1 MISASFVSEKG
12 LLRLRLSVTHRPE
25 PNSLQVDLT
34 DGGEEWICGWT
45 TPLASLN
52 AGTTGHTAK
61 RSPGTERD
69 PSREAVLGDSL
80 SALFSGL
87 ASRVS
92 GRALW
97 LELARPKGILPCLP
111 WERWLAPLLGVPIL
125 RLPRHLFKPV
135 RSGGAMHVAWCAG
148 PSSEDP
154 AARVERLSASLAG
167 LERAGARPAF
177 HVFADVDLEAA
188 MGAFAAERRDAVTL
202 YPTARCRTW
211 LGTGDGGGPITDPW
225 LRWMSRDLPQGIDLA
240 CFDAHG
246 SLSRGRGG
254 LLFSRTPLAGTSE
267 GLRIDGDELTS
278 FLDSTGASGLVLASP
293 PGNPSLSALLT
304 LADEIVEA
312 RPGPV
317 LCHDAAEDAGGAEL
331 GQGLAFLYGDD
342 DPPPAS
348 PRLSLYSHPDRLE
361 GPKMAI
367 AIDVK
372 AAASIFRPAQASNL
386 PPSPPSPRKILA
398 DFTLAEQ
405 IRPPARPEKPAR
417 PGFGFGMAAPKSV
430 LPPLPEGFGL
440 PEGGAYSVDDG
451 DDVPEPETRPT
462 PDPITSKSEGAP
474 PEPPPP
480 PRWLEAS
487 QRVLERHVAWSAET
501 EEAVSAVGKAAQE
514 GTEEALRFIKGLL
527 SKTGKGDPS

>member
-34 DGGEEWICGWT
+34 AGDEEWICGWT

-52 AGTTGHTAK
+52 AGTTDRTAE
-61 RSPGTERD
+61 RPYGTERD
-69 PSREAVLGDSL
+69 PSREAVLGEPL
-80 SALFSGL
+80 EALFSGL

-135 RSGGAMHVAWCAG
+135 RSGGTMHVAWCAG

-154 AARVERLSASLAG
+154 AARVARLSASLAG

-177 HVFADVDLEAA
+177 HVFADEGLEAA
-188 MGAFAAERRDAVTL
+188 MGAFAAERSDAVTL
-202 YPTARCRTW
+202 YPTAKCRTY

-225 LRWMSRDLPQGIDLA
+225 LRWMSQDLRQGIDLA

-254 LLFSRTPLAGTSE
+254 LLFSNTPLRGTGE
-267 GLRIDGDELTS
+267 GLRIDGDELTA
-278 FLDSTGASGLVLASP
+278 FLDATGASGLVLASP
-293 PGNPSLSALLT
+293 PGNPNHSALLT
-304 LADEIVEA
+304 LADEIVDG

-317 LCHDAAEDAGGAEL
+317 LCHDGAEDPGGAEL

-342 DPPPAS
+342 DPAPAS
-348 PRLSLYSHPDRLE
+348 PRLSLYAHPDRLE
-361 GPKMAI
+361 GPKGPI
-367 AIDVK
+367 GIEGQ
-372 AAASIFRPAQASNL
+372 AAPASIFRPAEASNR
-386 PPSPPSPRKILA
+386 PPSPPSPRRILA
-398 DFTLAEQ
+398 DFTLSDR
-405 IRPPARPEKPAR
+405 IRPPARPEKPPR
-417 PGFGFGMAAPKSV
+417 PGFGFGMTAPTAV
-430 LPPLPEGFGL
+430 LPPLPEDFPGK
-440 PEGGAYSVDDG
+440 EGGGYAV
-451 DDVPEPETRPT
+451 
-462 PDPITSKSEGAP
+462 KEGAP

-487 QRVLERHVAWSAET
+487 QRVLERHVAWSSET

-527 SKTGKGDPS
+527 SKTGKGDAS

>member
-1 MISASFVSEKG
+1 MISAAFVSEKG
-12 LLRLRLSVTHRPE
+12 LLRLSLSVTHRPE

-34 DGGEEWICGWT
+34 AGDEEWIRGWT
-45 TPLASLN
+45 TPLATL
-52 AGTTGHTAK
+52 GLGPVDRTAE
-61 RSPGTERD
+61 RSYGTERD

-80 SALFSGL
+80 KALFSGL

-135 RSGGAMHVAWCAG
+135 RSGGAMHVTWCAG

-154 AARVERLSASLAG
+154 AARVARLAASLAG

-177 HVFADVDLEAA
+177 HVFADEGLEAA
-188 MGAFAAERRDAVTL
+188 MSAFAAEKSSNVTL
-202 YPTARCRTW
+202 YPTARCRTY

-225 LRWMSRDLPQGIDLA
+225 LRWMSQDLPQGIDLA

-254 LLFSRTPLAGTSE
+254 LLFSKTPLSGTSE
-267 GLRIDGDELTS
+267 GLRIDGEELTA
-278 FLDSTGASGLVLASP
+278 FLDATGASGLVLSSP
-293 PGNPSLSALLT
+293 PGNPNFSALLT
-304 LADEIVEA
+304 LADEIIEA

-317 LCHDAAEDAGGAEL
+317 LCHDAAEDPAGGEL
-331 GQGLAFLYGDD
+331 GQGLAFLYGDKD
-342 DPPPAS
+342 APPTS
-348 PRLSLYSHPDRLE
+348 PRLSLYSHPDRLDQTGE
-361 GPKMAI
+361 VSAEITTPARS
-367 AIDVK
+367 
-372 AAASIFRPAQASNL
+372 SIFRSVASRL
-386 PPSPPSPRKILA
+386 PSASPRQILA
-398 DFTLAEQ
+398 DFTVAPR
-405 IRPPARPEKPAR
+405 IRPR
-417 PGFGFGMAAPKSV
+417 PGFSMAVPT
-430 LPPLPEGFGL
+430 PPLPEDL
-440 PEGGAYSVDDG
+440 PGKEGGGYAVEG
-451 DDVPEPETRPT
+451 EARPPEA
-462 PDPITSKSEGAP
+462 AP

-501 EEAVSAVGKAAQE
+501 QEAVSAVGKAAQE

-527 SKTGKGDPS
+527 SKSDKGDAS